1 MAERHEMS
9 NDLFS
14 AHYVW
19 YVVFLLT
26 LVNLVN
32 YMDRMALAVLAPLI
46 KAELTL
52 SDTQLGL
59 LIGFGFALFYAIC
72 GIPIARWA
80 DHGVRRNIIAL
91 AVATWSLMTMLCGAA
106 QQFWHLLLARV
117 GVGAGEAGSFAP
129 GSSLLCDY
137 VPLGRRP
144 GIFSITMVGMYA
156 GLMVGMVAAGFVGEM
171 IGWRW
176 AFVAVGAPGL
186 PLAIIVR
193 LTLREPARGRWDEVV
208 VVESRATLR
217 RTLGDLWRSK
227 TYRALVLTLIM
238 ACFAQYGLSQWWPS
252 FFSRTFGLKP
262 SILGTYLG
270 VAIGIGS
277 GTGVLLSGFL
287 ANKVIHRDIRLPL
300 LVGSAA
306 MLLAIPTALGTLFV
320 ESIKGSMFLV
330 ALSAMFWSAY
340 TGPTLASLYSVTA
353 PHMRATAGAL
363 YMFLMSVFGLG
374 LGPFLVGVISDRLTP
389 VYGVSGLRYALLLPV
404 FVLPAAAL
412 ALYRAAEALPNELR
426 MSRHTRLDPSR
437 ATLPPSN
444 TTALRSM
451 TRARNSIRPGRS

>member
-1 MAERHEMS
+1 MTEGRGIR
-9 NDLFS
+9 NDAPS
-14 AHYVW
+14 TRYVW
-19 YVVFLLT
+19 YVILLVT
-26 LVNLVN
+26 IVNVVN

-46 KAELTL
+46 KADLKL

-80 DHGVRRNIIAL
+80 DRGIRRNIISL
-91 AVATWSLMTMLCGAA
+91 AVALWSIMTVLCGAA
-106 QQFWHLLLARV
+106 QYFWHLLLARV

-137 VPLGRRP
+137 VPLRRRS
-144 GIFSITMVGMYA
+144 GIFAITISGIYA
-156 GLMVGMVAAGFVGEM
+156 GLMVGMVAAGWVGET

-176 AFVAVGAPGL
+176 AFVVVGAPGL
-186 PLAIIVR
+186 PLALIVR
-193 LTLREPARGRWDEVV
+193 LTLREPPRGVFDECN
-208 VVESRATLR
+208 VVESRAGLRQTLSE
-217 RTLGDLWRSK
+217 LWRSK
-227 TYRALVLTLIM
+227 TYRLLVLTLIT
-238 ACFAQYGLSQWWPS
+238 AGFVQYGLTQWWPS

-270 VAIGIGS
+270 MAIGLGS

-300 LVGSAA
+300 LVGSGAT
-306 MLLAIPTALGTLFV
+306 LLAIPTALGTLFV

-330 ALSAMFWSAY
+330 AVSAMFWSAY
-340 TGPTLASLYSVTA
+340 NGPTLASLYSVTA

-374 LGPFLVGVISDRLTP
+374 LGPFLVGVLSDRLTP
-389 VYGVSGLRYALLLPV
+389 LYGLGGLRYALLLPIV
-404 FVLPAAAL
+404 VLPAMAL
-412 ALYRAAEALPNELR
+412 ALYRAAQALPNELQVQR
-426 MSRHTRLDPSR
+426 MP
-437 ATLPPSN
+437 
-444 TTALRSM
+444 
-451 TRARNSIRPGRS
+451 ARTNSS